1 MQRTAAEWLRSK
13 ALRRISLGRCC
24 VISAQ
29 RETAIALQNQPGR
42 CPVTNRELGD
52 SWRDDIQRFRSI
64 KERLDFVGVRVIF
77 VSQGF
82 DSSAP
87 QSQTLLTVH
96 GLVDGLYLDG
106 LREKTF
112 RGVEWLALQ

>member
-1 MQRTAAEWLRSK
+1 
-13 ALRRISLGRCC
+13 
-24 VISAQ
+24 
-29 RETAIALQNQPGR
+29 
-42 CPVTNRELGD
+42 
-52 SWRDDIQRFRSI
+52 
-64 KERLDFVGVRVIF
+64 VIF

-112 RGVEWLALQ
+112 RGVPNRERNALR